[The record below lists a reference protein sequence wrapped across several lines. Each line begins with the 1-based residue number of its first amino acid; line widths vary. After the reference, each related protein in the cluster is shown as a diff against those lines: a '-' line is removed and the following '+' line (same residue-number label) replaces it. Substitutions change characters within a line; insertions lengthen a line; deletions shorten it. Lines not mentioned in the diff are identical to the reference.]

1 MYVKIYIIAVQGFI
15 ETVIIEVCPTT
26 IRNKLQDYLAK
37 EIETC
42 YQEAEKMTR
51 FFAERERTASIY
63 RINPK
68 SHVGLRARVKR
79 AFNGDGNSLTE
90 NAEIRLDKAQ
100 FKAISTQKQK
110 KTGQTPTKIH
120 GVLNNHYKVTSIRFV
135 ENVTRLVARQ
145 LLNISGKAPFT
156 AFNSSFV
163 AALTEEQVDQIAC
176 KDPEVTVQR
185 KKVNREIANLKEALT
200 LLHW

>member
-42 YQEAEKMTR
+42 YQKAEKITR

-163 AALTEEQVDQIAC
+163 AALTEEQVD
-176 KDPEVTVQR
+176 
-185 KKVNREIANLKEALT
+185 
-200 LLHW
+200 

>member
-1 MYVKIYIIAVQGFI
+1 
-15 ETVIIEVCPTT
+15 
-26 IRNKLQDYLAK
+26 
-37 EIETC
+37 
-42 YQEAEKMTR
+42 MTR

-63 RINPK
+63 RINPE

-100 FKAISTQKQK
+100 FKAMSTQKQN

-145 LLNISGKAPFT
+145 LLNVSGKAPLT